1 MRSNRWE
8 QRRNEKKELYKA
20 IGLAAIILP
29 ATGLFVIGFIE
40 LLSYCNLI

>member
-1 MRSNRWE
+1 MRINNWE
-8 QRRNEKKELYKA
+8 KRRNEKKELYRA

-40 LLSYCNLI
+40 FLSYCNLI